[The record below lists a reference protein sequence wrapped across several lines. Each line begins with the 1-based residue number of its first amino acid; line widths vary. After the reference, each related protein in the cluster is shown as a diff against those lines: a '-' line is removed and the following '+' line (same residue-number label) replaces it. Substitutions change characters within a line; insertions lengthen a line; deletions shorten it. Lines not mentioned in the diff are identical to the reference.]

1 MSPTS
6 NSTCTASEHVSNN
19 FTNLCNH
26 ISLLQ
31 ISQPQTASLRERESV
46 RKTRIVLASIEQATM
61 KEWDT
66 NRSSTCE
73 SYESSSNRIKY
84 CKSTTNINN
93 TTNAR
98 IVWLSAALPFSLL
111 HYLRSIHPT
120 AVWMC
125 AFKIDVRHQF
135 WFTSLQITLWVIITS
150 LPSFYL
156 YHFFT
161 YWFCYSIPN
170 NWGSA
175 SEQ

>member
-84 CKSTTNINN
+84 CKSTTSINN
-93 TTNAR
+93 TINACYYCLTFGGSS
-98 IVWLSAALPFSLL
+98 ILTSSLSSL
-111 HYLRSIHPT
+111 
-120 AVWMC
+120 
-125 AFKIDVRHQF
+125 
-135 WFTSLQITLWVIITS
+135 
-150 LPSFYL
+150 
-156 YHFFT
+156 
-161 YWFCYSIPN
+161 YSSDCGLN
-170 NWGSA
+170 VCF
-175 SEQ
+175 

>member
-46 RKTRIVLASIEQATM
+46 RKTRMVLASIEQATM

-93 TTNAR
+93 TTNACFYCLTFGGSS
-98 IVWLSAALPFSLL
+98 ILTSSLSSL
-111 HYLRSIHPT
+111 
-120 AVWMC
+120 
-125 AFKIDVRHQF
+125 
-135 WFTSLQITLWVIITS
+135 
-150 LPSFYL
+150 
-156 YHFFT
+156 
-161 YWFCYSIPN
+161 YSSDCGLN
-170 NWGSA
+170 VCF
-175 SEQ
+175 